1 MLLEYLAGRNLLRYS
16 TPSSLL
22 YPAWTQNVER
32 TAAESS
38 WVGKGVVVVTGD
50 SGPRRERSCDASL
63 GEKDQAPLPKG
74 DPFHCHSGRP
84 GLLSKGVLWV
94 FPAEDSAYI
103 HTADKCKM
111 APR

>member
-1 MLLEYLAGRNLLRYS
+1 MLLEHLAGRNLLRYS

-32 TAAESS
+32 TAAENR

-50 SGPRRERSCDASL
+50 RCPRGERSCDASL

-74 DPFHCHSGRP
+74 DPSHCHSGRP
-84 GLLSKGVLWV
+84 GFLFKGVLWV

-103 HTADKCKM
+103 HTAGKCKT

>member
-103 HTADKCKM
+103 HTAGKCKM